1 MKPQLW
7 HAKLEQLRKDKP
19 GIGRRALAKQLSLSE
34 DAIRR
39 YLSYKDAKPLEK
51 ELPKLTDAALLESI
65 KKPVS
70 VFELVK
76 KFRTDER
83 NILDALAAI
92 KQAGFQIE
100 ATLEDNLNKIVHLKT
115 VATPTAEPFVAP
127 WEGEQII
134 RFGVV
139 SDTHLCS
146 KYQQL
151 TFLRYAYDRFE
162 AEGVSQVYHAG
173 DITDGSGMRR
183 GHEYEVFCHG
193 ADAQARYVK
202 ENYPFKTNI
211 RTDFITGNHDL
222 AFLVSAGHDVGKS
235 IYNLR
240 EDLRYLGP
248 ELAKI
253 QLTPNCQLELWHGRD
268 GSAYAKSYALQKY
281 VEAMSGGDK
290 PNILF
295 AGHRH
300 KQLYT
305 FYRNVHS
312 FEAGC
317 LQAQTP
323 FMRGK
328 KLAAD
333 VGFWMIELGVATDGT
348 IQRVKSEFFPQYVS
362 VKEDY

>member
-1 MKPQLW
+1 M
-7 HAKLEQLRKDKP
+7 
-19 GIGRRALAKQLSLSE
+19 
-34 DAIRR
+34 
-39 YLSYKDAKPLEK
+39 
-51 ELPKLTDAALLESI
+51 
-65 KKPVS
+65 
-70 VFELVK
+70 
-76 KFRTDER
+76 
-83 NILDALAAI
+83 LAAI
-92 KQAGFQIE
+92 KHPAAIDELANKFGTSLDRISSSIVVLESKGFQVACAFDSE
-100 ATLEDNLNKIVHLKT
+100 GKALYHLKT
-115 VATPTAEPFVAP
+115 VATPPAEPFVAK
-127 WEGEQII
+127 WEGEQNI

-139 SDTHLCS
+139 SDSHLCS

-151 TFLRYAYDRFE
+151 TFLRYAYERFE
-162 AEGVSQVYHAG
+162 AEGISQVYHAG

-202 ENYPFKTNI
+202 EKYPFKRSI

-235 IYNLR
+235 IANLR

-362 VKEDY
+362 VKDDY

>member
-1 MKPQLW
+1 L
-7 HAKLEQLRKDKP
+7 LEAIKNP
-19 GIGRRALAKQLSLSE
+19 VTIEALASKFGVDS
-34 DAIRR
+34 DRI
-39 YLSYKDAKPLEK
+39 K
-51 ELPKLTDAALLESI
+51 TALWTI
-65 KKPVS
+65 A
-70 VFELVK
+70 
-76 KFRTDER
+76 ER
-83 NILDALAAI
+83 GFNIFIA
-92 KQAGFQIE
+92 Q
-100 ATLEDNLNKIVHLKT
+100 DNLVHLKT
-115 VATPTAEPFVAP
+115 VATHLAAP
-127 WEGEQII
+127 VVRKWEGEQII
-134 RFGVV
+134 RFGIV
-139 SDTHLCS
+139 SDSHLGS
-146 KYQQL
+146 YFQQL
-151 TFLRYAYDRFE
+151 SFLRYAYERF
-162 AEGVSQVYHAG
+162 AFEGISQVYHCG
-173 DITDGSGMRR
+173 DIVDGSGMRR

-193 ADAQARYVK
+193 ADGQARYVK
-202 ENYPFKTNI
+202 EKYPFDPNI

-222 AFLVSAGHDVGKS
+222 AFLTQAGHDIGKS
-235 IYNLR
+235 IANLR

-333 VGFWMIELGVATDGT
+333 VGFWMVELGVNPVDGT
-348 IQRVKSEFFPQYVS
+348 IQRVKPEFFPQYVS
-362 VKEDY
+362 VKDDY